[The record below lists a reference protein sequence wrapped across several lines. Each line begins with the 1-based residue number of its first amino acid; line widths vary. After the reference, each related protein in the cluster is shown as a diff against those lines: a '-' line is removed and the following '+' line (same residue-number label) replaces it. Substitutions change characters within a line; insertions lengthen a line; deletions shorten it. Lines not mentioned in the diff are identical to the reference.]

1 MDLMR
6 TTRRRRVPAVA
17 ILAILTVTTIA
28 ACSENDDS
36 STDEPG
42 SGDSTTTEAA
52 TQDPTTGSED
62 GPGDGPGTPFA
73 GNAPEEIV
81 APTNEGNGTVPPQPV
96 APLPPGYVEEELF
109 IGGTATSFEATDT
122 PDDGFWTATPGEE
135 AEYRTRVLVRRPGAA
150 EDFSGTV
157 VVEWFNVS
165 AIEAAPDW
173 GYLSEE
179 IGWEGHAYIGVS
191 AQAQGVEGGATILD
205 VQVDAEAAGEAT
217 GETGEAGPEGT
228 DAGGLTNIDPERYGT
243 LVHPGDAYAF
253 DIFTQVGRAATEAPD
268 QLLGGLVPTQVIGA
282 GESQSAMFLSTLV
295 NGVHPLDP
303 VFDGFLIHSRGS
315 TVAPLDGDFLGAAE
329 VAEATDPAA
338 ILEQGVLIRTD
349 LDVPVFIFEAETDLT
364 LLGYAH
370 ARQPDTELIRTWEVA
385 GTAHADAHTFR
396 SMLGGPRDPGVGSLL
411 GCTEPIN
418 TGPHHE
424 VVQAALHHLV
434 AWAAGS
440 DPPPAGEPLGL
451 APGDEV
457 AIARDDLGMAVGGVR
472 NPLVDVPVAVPSG
485 DPPGGASIE
494 DLASGEADLCILFG
508 STRSLDRDTLVE
520 MYGTADNYLA
530 AFRASAD
537 EAVGAGF
544 LLAADAEQLIAE
556 AEENTVLFG

>member
-1 MDLMR
+1 MR
-6 TTRRRRVPAVA
+6 HARKAFIWAAISGAIVVAMSACSSGDESTSDTTGTGSATTGP
-17 ILAILTVTTIA
+17 VTTGA
-28 ACSENDDS
+28 AE
-36 STDEPG
+36 T
-42 SGDSTTTEAA
+42 
-52 TQDPTTGSED
+52 
-62 GPGDGPGTPFA
+62 FA
-73 GNAPEEIV
+73 GHAPEEIV
-81 APTNEGNGTVPPQPV
+81 MPTDEGNGIVPPQPV
-96 APLPPGYVEEELF
+96 APLPSGYVEEELF
-109 IGGTATSFEATDT
+109 IGGTATSFDATAT
-122 PDDGFWTATPGEE
+122 PDDGFWTATPGAE
-135 AEYRTRVLVRRPGAA
+135 AEYRTRVIVRRPAAA

-205 VQVDAEAAGEAT
+205 VQVDPDAAEEAT
-217 GETGEAGPEGT
+217 GATGDTGPAGT
-228 DAGGLTNIDPERYGT
+228 DASGLTNIDPERYGT
-243 LVHPGDAYAF
+243 LTHPGDAYAF
-253 DIFTQVGRAATEAPD
+253 DIFTQVGRATTEAPD
-268 QLLGGLVPTQVIGA
+268 QLLGGLVPTQVIA
-282 GESQSAMFLSTLV
+282 LGESQSAIFLSTLV
-295 NGVHPLDP
+295 NAVHPLDP
-303 VFDGFLIHSRGS
+303 VFDSFLIHSRGA

-329 VAEATDPAA
+329 AADPTAA
-338 ILEQGVLIRTD
+338 LTQGVLIRTD
-349 LDVPVFIFEAETDLT
+349 LGVPVFIFEAETDLT

-396 SMLGGPRDPGVGSLL
+396 SMLGGPRDAGVGSLL

-434 AWAAGS
+434 AWAAGG
-440 DPPPAGEPLGL
+440 DPPPAGEPLSL

-457 AIARDDLGMAVGGVR
+457 AIARDELGMAVGGVR

-485 DPPGGASIE
+485 DPPGDASIE

-508 STRSLDRDTLVE
+508 STRSLDQNTLADL
-520 MYGTADNYLA
+520 YGTADNYLA
-530 AFRASAD
+530 AFRTSAE
-537 EAVGAGF
+537 EAVTAGF
-544 LLAADAEQLIAE
+544 LLSGDADQLIAE
-556 AEENTVLFG
+556 AEENTALFG